1 MLVISQKKEMLVAA
15 MLAFKSSTPLQ
26 RKKKTIQFLH
36 FLKRKNYSTLLIF
49 LLLPS
54 WKFNIIQYIQIQISF
69 FFFYGKIQI
78 S

>member
-36 FLKRKNYSTLLIF
+36 FL
-49 LLLPS
+49 
-54 WKFNIIQYIQIQISF
+54 
-69 FFFYGKIQI
+69 
-78 S
+78 